1 MKEKYINREPTYL
14 SPKKKKKHRK
24 VERNLPGLGKEFGRR
39 KSSRYPFGE
48 VFRMPILCF
57 VWKV

>member
-14 SPKKKKKHRK
+14 SPKKKKK